1 MAIDLS
7 EINGE
12 EVRRFISLKCLH
24 FHQNVRTLLV
34 SGAYTLGYGYE
45 QTPNPF

>member
-12 EVRRFISLKCLH
+12 VRWLISLKCLH
-24 FHQNVRTLLV
+24 FHQNIRTLLV